1 MGRHAAHL
9 PADAT
14 MPAAA
19 DSPVGA
25 DTTVGPDTTVGADVR
40 VVAGDPSPEELAA
53 VVAVLQRQADEVAAT
68 GRAEVTESPRTGWDA
83 SARGLRRPLEH
94 GSGAWG
100 RSLR

>member
-1 MGRHAAHL
+1 
-9 PADAT
+9 

-19 DSPVGA
+19 D
-25 DTTVGPDTTVGADVR
+25 GPVGADVR

-94 GSGAWG
+94 GSGAWA